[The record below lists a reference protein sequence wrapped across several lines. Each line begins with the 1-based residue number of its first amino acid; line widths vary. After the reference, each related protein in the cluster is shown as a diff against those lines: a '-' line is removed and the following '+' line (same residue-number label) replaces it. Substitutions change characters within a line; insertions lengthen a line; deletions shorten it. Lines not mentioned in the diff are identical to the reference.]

1 MEKGY
6 LVTAGLKK
14 ATTWGTPVAV
24 GALDG
29 FLFDSIDANA
39 KRDYIRDTSMGHG
52 QRTQLPGYAGNYSLG
67 AGLQMPLRYGGM
79 NIKRFIAAIMG
90 TSGGVPATVDTTGK
104 QTTLKMKRDLSGI
117 IWTLA
122 YEIDK
127 DNEVF
132 EYTTIKIVGLTLSGE
147 QGKALSLAI
156 KYVAHSLNQNTSSGT
171 NTTTTIDTITL
182 PTDGVE
188 EVLFSQA
195 QLLMNA
201 QNGAGFTLPSGG
213 VLNDGHVIEA
223 FSLDIDGKFRAEKYN
238 TEYGDRT
245 AEPQQ
250 EDFTEIKLNLKF
262 SEYGAGNRGK
272 QTLVDQLAKSQK
284 KAKLTLTS
292 PNLAGSATQKYQHTL
307 WMPRLVFE
315 DGAPG
320 VADKGEPKWDAT
332 AVLHHVDTIPTGFT
346 SGYLDA
352 LTCEIFDK
360 DAADCLA

>member
-14 ATTWGTPVAV
+14 ATVWSTAVAC

-52 QRTQLPGYAGNYSLG
+52 QRTQLPGYAGNFALG

-90 TSGGVPATVDTTGK
+90 TAGVPATVDTTAK
-104 QTTLKMKRDLSGI
+104 QHTLKMARDLTGLF
-117 IWTLA
+117 WTLA

-127 DNEVF
+127 DTEIF
-132 EYTTIKIVGLTLSGE
+132 EYTTLKITGITLSGE
-147 QGKALSLAI
+147 QGKALSLAV

-201 QNGAGFTLPSGG
+201 QAGAGFSVPVLGT
-213 VLNDGHVIEA
+213 LNDGHVIEA

-238 TEYGDRT
+238 TEYGDKT

-250 EDFTEIKLNLKF
+250 EDHTEIKLNLKF
-262 SEYGAGNRGK
+262 SEYGTGNRGK

-284 KAKLTLTS
+284 KAKLSFTS
-292 PNLAGSATQKYQHTL
+292 ANLAGSVTQKYAHVL

-346 SGYLDA
+346 AGYTDA
-352 LTCEIFDK
+352 LTWEVFDK
-360 DAADCLA
+360 DAVNPLA

>member
-1 MEKGY
+1 MEKGF

-14 ATTWGTPVAV
+14 ATQWSTPVAC

-29 FLFDSIDANA
+29 FLFESIDPNA
-39 KRDYIRDTSMGHG
+39 KRDYIRDISMGHG

-90 TSGGVPATVDTTGK
+90 QSGGAPTTIDTTGK
-104 QTTLKMKRDLSGI
+104 QTTLKMKRDLSGLF
-117 IWTLA
+117 WTLA

-127 DNEVF
+127 DTEVL
-132 EYTTIKIVGLTLSGE
+132 EYTTIKIVGLTLTGE

-156 KYVAHSLNQNTSSGT
+156 KYVAHGLNQNTSTGT
-171 NTTTTIDTITL
+171 NNTTTIDTITL

-201 QNGAGFTLPSGG
+201 QNGAGFTLPTLGT
-213 VLNDGHVIEA
+213 LNDALVIEA
-223 FSLDIDGKFRAEKYN
+223 FSLDIDGKFRAEKHN
-238 TEYGDRT
+238 TEFGDRT

-250 EDFTEIKLNLKF
+250 EDHTEIRLNLKF

-272 QTLVDQLAKSQK
+272 QILLDQLAKSQK
-284 KAKLTLTS
+284 KAKLTFTS
-292 PNLAGSATQKYQHTL
+292 PNNAGSTTQKYQHVL

-346 SGYLDA
+346 AGYLDA
-352 LTCEIFDK
+352 LTWEIIDK